1 MTRFGY
7 VMTTFVAMAGVGA
20 LAFFHPAPRLIW
32 NATASTPTGLYAL
45 QPIGRLHVRELVA
58 VRPPAPIARYLA
70 DGGFLPKGVPLLK
83 HVMAVVGQTVCR
95 AGNAITID
103 RIEVGLAHDRDHLGR
118 PLPRWS
124 GCHTLTLGEIFLMN
138 ATVPD
143 SLDGRYFGPFPITSI
158 IARAVPLW
166 TDEAGD
172 GRFVWCAVTDRP
184 AFQPANRGGSH
195 GADRSVHAR

>member
-7 VMTTFVAMAGVGA
+7 VMTTYFAMLGIGA

-45 QPIGRLHVRELVA
+45 HPAGQLHTLELVV
-58 VRPPAPIARYLA
+58 VRPPEPIASYLA

-83 HVMAVVGQTVCR
+83 HVMALPGQIVCR
-95 AGNAITID
+95 DGDVVTVD
-103 RIEVGLAHDRDHLGR
+103 HVEVGLAHDRDHLRR

-124 GCHTLTLGEIFLMN
+124 GCRALRPGEVFLMN
-138 ATVPD
+138 PTVPD
-143 SLDGRYFGPFPITSI
+143 SLDGRYFGPLPAASI

-172 GRFVWCAVTDRP
+172 GRFIWRAATD
-184 AFQPANRGGSH
+184 
-195 GADRSVHAR
+195 